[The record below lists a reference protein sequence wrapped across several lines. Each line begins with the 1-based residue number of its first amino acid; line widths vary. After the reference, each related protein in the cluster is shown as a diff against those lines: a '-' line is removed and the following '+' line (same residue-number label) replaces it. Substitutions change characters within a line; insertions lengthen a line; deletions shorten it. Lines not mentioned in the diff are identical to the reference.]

1 MNQDRIRSMSA
12 SASASASNPKASSI
26 VDFRGMSPMS
36 RIVDVPSPSAT
47 PTRNPNRLSRQHTP
61 MVYPALLSRV
71 AEAFRMRIA
80 LTERVKDGLRGW
92 VGGRWVGEWSRRKAE
107 REREGEGERVGVGR
121 LVRRFS
127 RRGDVGDGNGREGR
141 WGKKR
146 GGEREEPAR
155 AKVLGLRRFWEG
167 VGRDGGSY

>member
-1 MNQDRIRSMSA
+1 VLPGECYRVYDVTTSSPP
-12 SASASASNPKASSI
+12 SSSSSSSNKEKGIQMGGGGLAPGLVERK
-26 VDFRGMSPMS
+26 R
-36 RIVDVPSPSAT
+36 
-47 PTRNPNRLSRQHTP
+47 
-61 MVYPALLSRV
+61 RV
-71 AEAFRMRIA
+71 ER
-80 LTERVKDGLRGW
+80 ERVKDGLRGW
-92 VGGRWVGEWSRRKAE
+92 LGGRWVGEWSRRKAE

-127 RRGDVGDGNGREGR
+127 RRGDVGEGNGREGR